1 MNSYKL
7 NNLLFNIFIF
17 ILFIK
22 KIFCDLYEV
31 ISVDPP
37 YIKIESLSPTES
49 AHFTLHFK
57 QSFENEQRSKIF
69 LL

>member
-7 NNLLFNIFIF
+7 NNLLFYIFIF

-49 AHFTLHFK
+49 DHFTLHFK

>member
-7 NNLLFNIFIF
+7 NNLLFYIFIF

-49 AHFTLHFK
+49 DHFTLHFNNHLK
-57 QSFENEQRSKIF
+57 MSKDQKKF